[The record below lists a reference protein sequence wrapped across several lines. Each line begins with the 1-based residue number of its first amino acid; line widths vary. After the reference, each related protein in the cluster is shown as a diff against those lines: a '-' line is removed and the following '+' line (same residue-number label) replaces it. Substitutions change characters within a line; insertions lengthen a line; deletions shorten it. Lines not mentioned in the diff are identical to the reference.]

1 MEKNILKNLASSSSK
16 HSKTSEMA
24 KKRTASA
31 PHPTTARMKNSK
43 CPITINPK
51 NQNCKMET
59 MKSRRS
65 PKKEED
71 LRKLSTKNKMPTM
84 SPNQQKKEVD
94 RKEVQ
99 TRKRKEKAKNLAK
112 PTS

>member
-1 MEKNILKNLASSSSK
+1 
-16 HSKTSEMA
+16 
-24 KKRTASA
+24 
-31 PHPTTARMKNSK
+31 
-43 CPITINPK
+43 
-51 NQNCKMET
+51 MET

-99 TRKRKEKAKNLAK
+99 TRKRKEKA
-112 PTS
+112 